1 MFFRNISEIRRGGFG
16 IPKLYVKF
24 WWPFFLAKKFTF
36 LFLNLAKINI
46 FIPKSAYGEGGS
58 AVSGNIPIPSLTK
71 IRLERG
77 RLPENLHLHGF
88 PNLVQILIISDEKS
102 NVELYFL
109 LGKLSNFV
117 SAKTL

>member
-1 MFFRNISEIRRGGFG
+1 MFCEILVAIVFG
-16 IPKLYVKF
+16 HEIHIFIPKF
-24 WWPFFLAKKFTF
+24 G
-36 LFLNLAKINI
+36 KIHI